1 MPLLILILLGTDVV
15 AEILVQDLLVCLE
28 EKSQ

>member
-15 AEILVQDLLVCLE
+15 AEILVQDLLVCLKE
-28 EKSQ
+28 ED